1 MSKDIFATFALGAAT
16 AFLATACDKGGQDA
30 SAPQGAAA
38 ADAKVKCVGINEC
51 KGQGQCD
58 MPTHV
63 CAWQNWCKGKG
74 WIMVKA
80 SECEAKGGKPKA

>member
-1 MSKDIFATFALGAAT
+1 MSRDIFATFALGAAT
-16 AFLATACDKGGQDA
+16 AFLVTACDKGGEA
-30 SAPQGAAA
+30 SSTPQNSAAT
-38 ADAKVKCVGINEC
+38 DAKVKCVGINDC

-58 MPTHV
+58 MPTHA
-63 CAWQNWCKGKG
+63 CAGQNECKGKG

>member
-51 KGQGQCD
+51 KGQGISFLPQKQCYAQGGV
-58 MPTHV
+58 PL
-63 CAWQNWCKGKG
+63 KGSL
-74 WIMVKA
+74 A
-80 SECEAKGGKPKA
+80 DPAQS